1 MSGPQIICS
10 LAQTNFTTMISV
22 GKAGEAFKPFVGFM
36 NNSFLYHA
44 LTDSPML
51 EIPRLS
57 QLWTSATC
65 EGEQIKF
72 QIDGVTHTIDS
83 TDVNTALQIEA
94 VQGEVFQEPASEE
107 QLTKFFSVIGYSG
120 PRTSPEG
127 SDWYPSG
134 GMDRKY
140 LRKEWSMIMDA
151 VNRAMSSKTSGW
163 NEIPAYI
170 RKIVHSMVHNY
181 RIDVGKLLMPVFRTV
196 LGKKDGRKPFVYYPR
211 FFMLILNSVVGT
223 INLDNVQCKESPSLK
238 KNTHSILSSK
248 PLNEEL
254 GLSITDFMDTIV
266 KRLNLQI
273 IGDFSVFSLSDENG
287 VDLTI
292 PNPHSKPFQ
301 GARPSRV
308 SKSVSQGPISSQQ
321 DQVSKRKRT
330 TTPRIET
337 CPQEASIE
345 IGQSPMAPCKESAE
359 HVEHTQHEPSSFE
372 DHNTIGLENVDHSS
386 CNYSASHFSN
396 AEAQTMDALFQEL
409 DATDHSNPQEPSTHV
424 VEEIAVTASDVVKDN
439 VAVNPPDSNMDKDAV
454 NSPIHDSTSLMDD
467 DSAPISSLLKIK
479 SSISVQGVPAQSLAP
494 RLSEGEKKKKRKRIE
509 RSESK
514 RIEGQGNSL
523 AKGEGFEQS
532 QIKKS
537 VPSAKVLDL
546 ERTNVRGDEITQ
558 KKPKSVRTPKAS
570 KPSKQAGERLKS
582 LSHKLSKV
590 AKNLDTVGRN
600 QVKLNTKVANLEEIM
615 NEGFKAILAKME
627 EFQSASAT
635 STKGEKCPVFV
646 NARVQV
652 EIEMEKAVEVPRSDK
667 EKTQARSQG
676 ESQLHLLSSVATGI
690 AEKLGGNKVEKVERP
705 KEKGILINEGKV
717 KPAVISHVSGKGKDK
732 MYSVEH
738 DDLIVQERE
747 DLDDEQA
754 SLLMVDENENSK
766 VFEDVKFNERINSLR
781 AQSNRNPKKFSDD
794 MRKTTVEAAVMV
806 SKSNKWVI
814 SVRTEGGLSYC
825 VSMGYLQRQEIA
837 VIEAIKLKIKTDKS
851 WLNENLKRILQ
862 NLVIEK
868 LPEVVLDPLY
878 IKFSSSVDG
887 KYRSMNLDRVSSCK
901 PKSVKEAFDY
911 FKQLPTTEDRKIVLK
926 VLENELKRL
935 QAKKDA
941 KKTSGKNDGGDDN
954 DGKPDGGAGSSS
966 QANNNG
972 EGSSR
977 AGNKADKNDAVNL
990 VAVNIPKSTVTEP
1003 TVNKDSVTVSFKDTV
1018 RSDKEEN
1025 TIMKKKYIKGK
1036 ACAHRDLY
1044 LESFECRVKRPC
1056 LGKNGEKNDEETSS
1070 KPTTEFEEIV
1080 QPLATTM
1087 IEAECVDVRRAT
1099 INNIAETRAD
1109 QIVKVVVDWSEYRT
1123 LKGVKVIYSTG
1134 ESTDLSYDLK
1144 EADYFMTKRLLMI
1157 VRGRDVKTHVF
1168 RHVLIKKFLELMDT
1182 HKFHPLDECK
1192 GEEPEPRVF
1201 SDGVLFENE
1210 DKILEFWSQESWKD
1224 KRIDLLE
1231 KLVSQLSILPYPEEQ
1246 KIIPSLITIIN
1257 HKKNEEYAKKL
1268 QHEKTQQCLLR
1279 NPDRLI
1285 FYNTS
1290 GSSEVISF
1298 DHLKRLDEHDPHI
1311 IELIKSQ
1318 LLKVTNPEVLDLK
1331 NRALD
1336 ICDSKRKEERE
1347 KKKKQEEE
1355 IKQTRRNLE
1364 KVQKKIKETEIDH
1377 KCARLNNQ
1385 FSAKPGY
1392 VSPVQQDP
1400 LRMIIDGFEVKAI
1413 DFKTLNT
1420 ALLRRM
1426 FRLLTGSRLEAE
1438 VSLSKTAAEIID
1450 SREDEDEFGTNT
1462 DCTKSSLLQRTDL
1475 SRMNMECN
1483 SCASPKGQLSY
1494 TTHSRIYRY
1503 FLTEY

>member
-1 MSGPQIICS
+1 
-10 LAQTNFTTMISV
+10 MISV

-36 NNSFLYHA
+36 KNSFLYHA

-337 CPQEASIE
+337 CPQVGGETALDAANKGGSQITEPTEGPGEPMSKKARVSTSVSQAVPSQNDTDLQRDQNSSLDVSSQQEASIE

-439 VAVNPPDSNMDKDAV
+439 VVVNPPDSNMDKDAV

-977 AGNKADKNDAVNL
+977 AGNKVD
-990 VAVNIPKSTVTEP
+990 E
-1003 TVNKDSVTVSFKDTV
+1003 KDGE
-1018 RSDKEEN
+1018 DKE
-1025 TIMKKKYIKGK
+1025 
-1036 ACAHRDLY
+1036 AR
-1044 LESFECRVKRPC
+1044 
-1056 LGKNGEKNDEETSS
+1056 
-1070 KPTTEFEEIV
+1070 EEIEGRV
-1080 QPLATTM
+1080 
-1087 IEAECVDVRRAT
+1087 
-1099 INNIAETRAD
+1099 
-1109 QIVKVVVDWSEYRT
+1109 
-1123 LKGVKVIYSTG
+1123 LK
-1134 ESTDLSYDLK
+1134 
-1144 EADYFMTKRLLMI
+1144 
-1157 VRGRDVKTHVF
+1157 
-1168 RHVLIKKFLELMDT
+1168 
-1182 HKFHPLDECK
+1182 
-1192 GEEPEPRVF
+1192 
-1201 SDGVLFENE
+1201 
-1210 DKILEFWSQESWKD
+1210 
-1224 KRIDLLE
+1224 
-1231 KLVSQLSILPYPEEQ
+1231 
-1246 KIIPSLITIIN
+1246 
-1257 HKKNEEYAKKL
+1257 
-1268 QHEKTQQCLLR
+1268 
-1279 NPDRLI
+1279 
-1285 FYNTS
+1285 
-1290 GSSEVISF
+1290 
-1298 DHLKRLDEHDPHI
+1298 
-1311 IELIKSQ
+1311 
-1318 LLKVTNPEVLDLK
+1318 
-1331 NRALD
+1331 
-1336 ICDSKRKEERE
+1336 
-1347 KKKKQEEE
+1347 
-1355 IKQTRRNLE
+1355 
-1364 KVQKKIKETEIDH
+1364 
-1377 KCARLNNQ
+1377 
-1385 FSAKPGY
+1385 
-1392 VSPVQQDP
+1392 
-1400 LRMIIDGFEVKAI
+1400 
-1413 DFKTLNT
+1413 
-1420 ALLRRM
+1420 
-1426 FRLLTGSRLEAE
+1426 
-1438 VSLSKTAAEIID
+1438 
-1450 SREDEDEFGTNT
+1450 
-1462 DCTKSSLLQRTDL
+1462 
-1475 SRMNMECN
+1475 
-1483 SCASPKGQLSY
+1483 
-1494 TTHSRIYRY
+1494 
-1503 FLTEY
+1503 